1 VATILIS
8 FLLFGTVILI
18 MSVGVLMGR
27 EPVKGSCGG
36 LANVDGIAQCE
47 LCGGSPAK
55 CSEISEQKP

>member
-1 VATILIS
+1 MATIFIS
-8 FLLFGTVILI
+8 FLLFSVVILI

-47 LCGGSPAK
+47 FCGGSPSK
-55 CSEISEQKP
+55 CSEISQQTP

>member
-1 VATILIS
+1 MATIFIS
-8 FLLFGTVILI
+8 FLLFSVVILI

-47 LCGGSPAK
+47 LCGGSPSK
-55 CSEISEQKP
+55 CSEISQQTL

>member
-8 FLLFGTVILI
+8 FLLIATVILI

-55 CSEISEQKP
+55 CSEISEQES